1 MKLFLYIGRGPV
13 ELRQKLYNMAH
24 DKKPLKPLDA
34 FRPKWNAIFSRHF
47 MRSDS
52 YEKPQEEVD
61 EELKTH
67 WNQFLATDLQAIIAI
82 LEAEHWIFE
91 KASLP

>member
-1 MKLFLYIGRGPV
+1 
-13 ELRQKLYNMAH
+13 
-24 DKKPLKPLDA
+24 
-34 FRPKWNAIFSRHF
+34 

>member
-1 MKLFLYIGRGPV
+1 MQVQSAFYAKDHTETSRG
-13 ELRQKLYNMAH
+13 
-24 DKKPLKPLDA
+24 
-34 FRPKWNAIFSRHF
+34 I
-47 MRSDS
+47 
-52 YEKPQEEVD
+52 D